1 MKPSLF
7 LGHEWLHNI
16 HICLWQLWNILSV
29 TYLIHFSFQCG
40 IFYFRI
46 FRNCIYLQRIS
57 LIFYSKKLSREETD
71 VFRIRHS
78 FKICF
83 HGKLIR
89 INQFIIYEK
98 KNHLFGKEKWPCWI
112 SIKIRD
118 TLYMYYNCYNC
129 FNSKQTK
136 ELDNQLS
143 RNPKK
148 SKYKIDASC
157 VKYFFKFLHL
167 MI

>member
-83 HGKLIR
+83 YGKLIYYLR
-89 INQFIIYEK
+89 KKIIYLGK
-98 KNHLFGKEKWPCWI
+98 KNDHAGYLLKYEIHCTCI
-112 SIKIRD
+112 TIATIV
-118 TLYMYYNCYNC
+118 LIQ
-129 FNSKQTK
+129 SKQ
-136 ELDNQLS
+136 
-143 RNPKK
+143 RN
-148 SKYKIDASC
+148 
-157 VKYFFKFLHL
+157 
-167 MI
+167 

>member
-83 HGKLIR
+83 YGKLIR

-98 KNHLFGKEKWPCWI
+98 KIIYLGKKNDHAGYLLKYEIHCTCI
-112 SIKIRD
+112 TIVTIV
-118 TLYMYYNCYNC
+118 LIQ
-129 FNSKQTK
+129 SKQ
-136 ELDNQLS
+136 
-143 RNPKK
+143 RN
-148 SKYKIDASC
+148 
-157 VKYFFKFLHL
+157 
-167 MI
+167 

>member
-78 FKICF
+78 FKIF
-83 HGKLIR
+83 FYGKLIR

-98 KNHLFGKEKWPCWI
+98 KLGKKNDNAGYLLKYEIHCTCI
-112 SIKIRD
+112 TIATIV
-118 TLYMYYNCYNC
+118 LIQ
-129 FNSKQTK
+129 SKQ
-136 ELDNQLS
+136 
-143 RNPKK
+143 RN
-148 SKYKIDASC
+148 
-157 VKYFFKFLHL
+157 
-167 MI
+167 

>member
-83 HGKLIR
+83 YGKLIK

-98 KNHLFGKEKWPCWI
+98 KIIYLGKKNDHAGYLLKYEIHCTCI
-112 SIKIRD
+112 TIATIV
-118 TLYMYYNCYNC
+118 LIQ
-129 FNSKQTK
+129 SKQ
-136 ELDNQLS
+136 
-143 RNPKK
+143 RN
-148 SKYKIDASC
+148 
-157 VKYFFKFLHL
+157 
-167 MI
+167 

>member
-1 MKPSLF
+1 MKPNLF

-83 HGKLIR
+83 YGKLIR

-98 KNHLFGKEKWPCWI
+98 KIIYLGKKNDHAGYLLKYEIHCTCI
-112 SIKIRD
+112 TIATIV
-118 TLYMYYNCYNC
+118 LIQ
-129 FNSKQTK
+129 SKQS
-136 ELDNQLS
+136 N
-143 RNPKK
+143 
-148 SKYKIDASC
+148 
-157 VKYFFKFLHL
+157 
-167 MI
+167 

>member
-57 LIFYSKKLSREETD
+57 LIFYSKKVSREETD
-71 VFRIRHS
+71 VFRIRRS

-83 HGKLIR
+83 YGKLIR

-98 KNHLFGKEKWPCWI
+98 KIIYLGKKNDHAGYSLKYEIHCTCI
-112 SIKIRD
+112 TIATIV
-118 TLYMYYNCYNC
+118 LIQ
-129 FNSKQTK
+129 SKQ
-136 ELDNQLS
+136 
-143 RNPKK
+143 RN
-148 SKYKIDASC
+148 
-157 VKYFFKFLHL
+157 
-167 MI
+167 

>member
-83 HGKLIR
+83 YGKLIR

-98 KNHLFGKEKWPCWI
+98 KIIYLGKKNEHAGYLLKYEIHCTCI
-112 SIKIRD
+112 TIATIV
-118 TLYMYYNCYNC
+118 LIQ
-129 FNSKQTK
+129 SKQ
-136 ELDNQLS
+136 
-143 RNPKK
+143 RN
-148 SKYKIDASC
+148 
-157 VKYFFKFLHL
+157 
-167 MI
+167 

>member
-83 HGKLIR
+83 YGKLIR

-98 KNHLFGKEKWPCWI
+98 KNIYLGKKNDHAGYLLKYEIHCTCI
-112 SIKIRD
+112 TIATIV
-118 TLYMYYNCYNC
+118 LIQ
-129 FNSKQTK
+129 SKQ
-136 ELDNQLS
+136 
-143 RNPKK
+143 RN
-148 SKYKIDASC
+148 
-157 VKYFFKFLHL
+157 
-167 MI
+167 

>member
-83 HGKLIR
+83 YGKLIR

-98 KNHLFGKEKWPCWI
+98 KIIYLGKKNDHAGYLLKYEIHCTCI
-112 SIKIRD
+112 TIATIV
-118 TLYMYYNCYNC
+118 LIQ
-129 FNSKQTK
+129 SKQS
-136 ELDNQLS
+136 N
-143 RNPKK
+143 
-148 SKYKIDASC
+148 
-157 VKYFFKFLHL
+157 
-167 MI
+167 

>member
-1 MKPSLF
+1 MKPNLF

-83 HGKLIR
+83 YGKLIR

-98 KNHLFGKEKWPCWI
+98 KIIYLGKKNDHAGYLLKYEIHCTCI
-112 SIKIRD
+112 TIATIV
-118 TLYMYYNCYNC
+118 LIQ
-129 FNSKQTK
+129 SKQ
-136 ELDNQLS
+136 
-143 RNPKK
+143 RN
-148 SKYKIDASC
+148 
-157 VKYFFKFLHL
+157 
-167 MI
+167 

>member
-71 VFRIRHS
+71 VFRIRHL

-83 HGKLIR
+83 YGKLIR

-98 KNHLFGKEKWPCWI
+98 KIIYLGKKNDHAGYLLKYEIHCTCI
-112 SIKIRD
+112 TNATIVLIQ
-118 TLYMYYNCYNC
+118 
-129 FNSKQTK
+129 SKQ
-136 ELDNQLS
+136 
-143 RNPKK
+143 RN
-148 SKYKIDASC
+148 
-157 VKYFFKFLHL
+157 
-167 MI
+167 

>member
-7 LGHEWLHNI
+7 LGHEWLHNT

-46 FRNCIYLQRIS
+46 FCNCIYLQRIS

-83 HGKLIR
+83 YGKLIR
-89 INQFIIYEK
+89 TNLLFTKKIIYLGR
-98 KNHLFGKEKWPCWI
+98 KNDHAGYLLKYEIHCTCI
-112 SIKIRD
+112 TIATIV
-118 TLYMYYNCYNC
+118 LIQ
-129 FNSKQTK
+129 SKQ
-136 ELDNQLS
+136 
-143 RNPKK
+143 RN
-148 SKYKIDASC
+148 
-157 VKYFFKFLHL
+157 
-167 MI
+167 

>member
-83 HGKLIR
+83 YGKLIR

-98 KNHLFGKEKWPCWI
+98 KLGKKNDNAGYLLKYEIHCTCI
-112 SIKIRD
+112 TIATIV
-118 TLYMYYNCYNC
+118 LIQ
-129 FNSKQTK
+129 SKQ
-136 ELDNQLS
+136 
-143 RNPKK
+143 RN
-148 SKYKIDASC
+148 
-157 VKYFFKFLHL
+157 
-167 MI
+167 

>member
-57 LIFYSKKLSREETD
+57 LIFYSKKVSREETD

-83 HGKLIR
+83 YGKLIR

-98 KNHLFGKEKWPCWI
+98 KIIYLGKKNDHAGYLLKYEIHCTCI
-112 SIKIRD
+112 TIATIV
-118 TLYMYYNCYNC
+118 LIQ
-129 FNSKQTK
+129 SKQS
-136 ELDNQLS
+136 N
-143 RNPKK
+143 
-148 SKYKIDASC
+148 
-157 VKYFFKFLHL
+157 
-167 MI
+167 

>member
-83 HGKLIR
+83 YGKLIR
-89 INQFIIYEK
+89 INQFIIYGKKIIYLGK
-98 KNHLFGKEKWPCWI
+98 KNDHAGYLLKYEIHCTCI
-112 SIKIRD
+112 TIATIV
-118 TLYMYYNCYNC
+118 LIQ
-129 FNSKQTK
+129 SKQ
-136 ELDNQLS
+136 
-143 RNPKK
+143 RN
-148 SKYKIDASC
+148 
-157 VKYFFKFLHL
+157 
-167 MI
+167 

>member
-98 KNHLFGKEKWPCWI
+98 KIIYLGKKNDHAGYLLKYEIHCTCI
-112 SIKIRD
+112 TIATIV
-118 TLYMYYNCYNC
+118 LIQ
-129 FNSKQTK
+129 SKQ
-136 ELDNQLS
+136 
-143 RNPKK
+143 RN
-148 SKYKIDASC
+148 
-157 VKYFFKFLHL
+157 
-167 MI
+167 

>member
-83 HGKLIR
+83 YGKLIR

-98 KNHLFGKEKWPCWI
+98 KIIYLGKKNDHAGYLLKYEIHCTCI
-112 SIKIRD
+112 TIATIV
-118 TLYMYYNCYNC
+118 LIQ
-129 FNSKQTK
+129 SKQ
-136 ELDNQLS
+136 
-143 RNPKK
+143 RN
-148 SKYKIDASC
+148 
-157 VKYFFKFLHL
+157 
-167 MI
+167 